1 MVYLL
6 ITFLFNTGIFAF
18 KIFSKKTANLNSH
31 FKILYYSLNGIFPWE
46 TTHRRQSHMKLS
58 SMGKC
63 SIKHT
68 DLFNVIIGTMI
79 NFMTDLTS
87 QWKSIQSTASFAFN
101 PVEFYRRNLR

>member
-1 MVYLL
+1 MS
-6 ITFLFNTGIFAF
+6 TFTEVLWTCFEKT
-18 KIFSKKTANLNSH
+18 IFSVNEA
-31 FKILYYSLNGIFPWE
+31 FPLE